1 MNAEN
6 GSPPPRRSGTVA
18 VIGRPNAG
26 KSTLVNALVGQKVA
40 IVSDK
45 PQTTRRRI
53 LGIRTAPEGQIVFVD
68 TPGLHKPLHRL
79 NRVMQDESIEAIREV
94 DVRLL
99 VVDASAPTG
108 GGDRYTFELLAKAE
122 PPRIALLNKIDRIEK
137 KALLP
142 RMAELGALGFFD
154 EIVPAS
160 ALRGDG
166 LEELIPLL
174 YRHLP
179 EGDDLFPEGTITT
192 TVQSVRFAEIIR
204 EKFLERTREEIP
216 YGLGVVIDDI
226 ARDDRKDLTVV
237 MATVVVDK
245 DNHRKIVLGSGG
257 RMIRDSG
264 TAARMELEKTFGG
277 RFFLDLNVRSRPGWR
292 EDPQFL
298 STLTS

>member
-1 MNAEN
+1 MTET
-6 GSPPPRRSGTVA
+6 RSGFVTV
-18 VIGRPNAG
+18 VGRPNVG
-26 KSTLVNALVGQKVA
+26 KSTLVNRLVGQKVA

-99 VVDASAPTG
+99 VVDASVPTG
-108 GGDRYTFELLAKAE
+108 GGDRYTFDLLAKAE

-137 KALLP
+137 RILLP
-142 RMAELGALGFFD
+142 RMAELGELGFFD
-154 EIVPAS
+154 EIVPVS

-166 LEELIPLL
+166 LEALMPLL

-179 EGDDLFPEGTITT
+179 EGDDLFPEGTVTT

>member
-1 MNAEN
+1 MNGEN
-6 GSPPPRRSGTVA
+6 GSSPSRHSGTVA

-45 PQTTRRRI
+45 PQTSRRRI

-99 VVDASAPTG
+99 VVDASVPTG

-142 RMAELGALGFFD
+142 RMAELGALGIFD

-179 EGDDLFPEGTITT
+179 EGNDLFPEGTVTT
-192 TVQSVRFAEIIR
+192 TVEAVRFAEIIR

-226 ARDDRKDLTVV
+226 ARDDRKNLTVV

-292 EDPQFL
+292 EDPHFL

>member
-1 MNAEN
+1 MNEEN
-6 GSPPPRRSGTVA
+6 GSSPGRRSGTVA

-26 KSTLVNALVGQKVA
+26 KSTLVNTLVGQKIA

-79 NRVMQDESIEAIREV
+79 NRVMLAESIEAMREV

-99 VVDASAPTG
+99 VIDASVPSG
-108 GGDRYTFELLAKAE
+108 GGDRYTFDLLAKEE
-122 PPRIALLNKIDRIEK
+122 PPRIALLNKTDRIEK
-137 KALLP
+137 RVLLP
-142 RMAELGALGFFD
+142 RMAQLGELGIFD
-154 EIVPAS
+154 EIVPVS

-166 LEELIPLL
+166 LDMLVPLL
-174 YRHLP
+174 YRYLP
-179 EGDDLFPEGTITT
+179 GGDDLFPEGTVTT
-192 TVQSVRFAEIIR
+192 TGQPVRIAEIIR

-226 ARDDRKDLTVV
+226 ARDDAKNLTVV